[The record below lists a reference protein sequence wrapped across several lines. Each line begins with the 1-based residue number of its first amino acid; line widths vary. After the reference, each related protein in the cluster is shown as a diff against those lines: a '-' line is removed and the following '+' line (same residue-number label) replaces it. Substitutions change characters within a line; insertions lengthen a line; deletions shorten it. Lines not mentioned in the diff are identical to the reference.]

1 MENSFEFFRY
11 FVDATILMCYIGI
24 GAVYVV
30 FISGI
35 IQKSFDSGRILDQG
49 YYAPFLFPLCFVIN
63 TMKYLHDIAVISIFG
78 NLLLFSAAAMIGA
91 VYALKDGIGE
101 KWVVIG
107 PDMYLYP
114 KFVGTV
120 FFGMSSPGIVSLRLY
135 SVNRT
140 LNLMFNF

>member
-1 MENSFEFFRY
+1 
-11 FVDATILMCYIGI
+11 
-24 GAVYVV
+24 
-30 FISGI
+30 
-35 IQKSFDSGRILDQG
+35 
-49 YYAPFLFPLCFVIN
+49 
-63 TMKYLHDIAVISIFG
+63 MKYLHDIAVISIFG

-120 FFGMSSPGIVSLRLY
+120 FFDMSSPGIVSLRLY